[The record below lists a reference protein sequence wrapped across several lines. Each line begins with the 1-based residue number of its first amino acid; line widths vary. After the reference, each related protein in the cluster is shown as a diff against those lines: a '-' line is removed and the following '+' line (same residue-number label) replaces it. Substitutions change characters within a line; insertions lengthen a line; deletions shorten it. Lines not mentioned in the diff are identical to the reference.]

1 MMSKVKYYCRA
12 IMPLMAMLLATQL
25 WAQPFASHSQ
35 LASGNWFKIA
45 VNTTGVYKLTT
56 ADIPSLNN
64 AHCDQIALYGAPG
77 GQLSVHN
84 SDAHFDDLVPAAI
97 QIADANNNGI
107 FENGDYLLFY
117 GEAPGV
123 WRYSNAEQRFEYT
136 PHAYANYNYYYIT
149 TDNTSATSELR
160 VQPYPHTSANQ
171 GDIRTYTGIAMIHED
186 KTNVNGGGQI
196 WMSDKFTSSLRD
208 RSYKLTLPGT
218 PQSSSL
224 LVRYA
229 MSSNSS
235 YNSKYLITSGSTTRE
250 HLFYQGETYKAILEQ
265 FPAGNNKEIDL
276 TCSFVPY
283 ESSAVGYLDFIEINC
298 LVPLAYSGSQTF
310 FRNVQQL
317 GEGNVSR
324 FVCNGNSNGVMI
336 WDVTHPSQP
345 VALDITPGNGNFAF
359 LASTAEAGTYIAFTA
374 SSAEKPA
381 SIASIDNQ
389 DIHGEPV
396 PDYVIV
402 SHHDFLDQAE
412 RLADL
417 HRIQEGMSVL
427 VVTQEQ
433 VFNEFSSGR
442 PDPIAIRQML
452 RHFRSKGASSNTTP
466 RYLLLFGKGTF
477 DNRDINNL
485 GLKTVITY
493 ESSVSFGDEAR
504 TYASDDFV
512 GFLDDD
518 EGDEGST
525 LDISIGRLPAKNEA
539 EAAHMVNK
547 IERYMAKN
555 DLLDNAVRGDW
566 RNYVCLLA
574 DDADPSCPGDKEF
587 AESSEITA
595 DTLKVLYPTFN
606 IDRIYADSYVQQS
619 GADGSYYPDVNNA
632 LRKRLNYG
640 CLLLNYIGH
649 GSYNYIGTERYMEFN
664 DIDQYTN
671 NDRLAF
677 FVTST
682 CSFGHY
688 DLVDGICGAEKFLLA
703 DAAGIG
709 VVAASRPISHIQRF
723 NTDVCIH
730 ALNTEN
736 TIGDALRIAKNKTYT
751 SPAIALFGD
760 PALRLSVPQNSVVV
774 THINGQPVD
783 ADRTDSIEVLSHVT
797 IEGEIRNAQG
807 ALMDNFDGE
816 IYPIVFD
823 RETQCRTLANDNEE
837 TEVDFVQQKNIL
849 FKGREKVEKGRFSY
863 SFIIPRDVSY
873 QYGYAKLSHYARNDH
888 DDAAGQYSNLMFGG
902 FNESTVISELHPH
915 IDLFINDTNFRDGGL
930 TNESPTLY
938 ARLKDSIGINAAGS
952 GLGHDI
958 TVTLDGNPYSTVTLN
973 DFFETDIN
981 DSRNGEVRYTL
992 EKLDNGPH
1000 TLTLK
1005 CWNIFNYSSS
1015 ADIRFVVAN
1024 DRQEQIGQVFST
1036 PNPAHDRT
1044 TIRIEHN
1051 LPSAIQSATL
1061 EIFDIWGCCLLST
1074 DLTPA
1079 EGSYVLA
1086 YNWDFTAPARGLV
1099 TKGIYIARAIITTTD
1114 GQQLQQICKIIKN

>member
-12 IMPLMAMLLATQL
+12 ILPLMAMLLASQL
-25 WAQPFASHSQ
+25 WAQPFAAHSQ
-35 LASGNWFKIA
+35 LASGDWFKIA
-45 VNTTGVYKLTT
+45 VNATGVYKLTT
-56 ADIPSLNN
+56 AEIPSLNN
-64 AHCDQIALYGAPG
+64 ANCDRIALYGAPG
-77 GQLSVHN
+77 GQLSLN
-84 SDAHFDDLVPAAI
+84 NNAAHIDDLVPAAI
-97 QIADANNNGI
+97 QIVDANHNGI
-107 FENGDYLLFY
+107 FESGDYLLFY
-117 GEAPGV
+117 GEAPGI

-136 PHAYANYNYYYIT
+136 PHAYANNNYYYLT
-149 TDNTSATSELR
+149 ANLASASDDLR
-160 VQPYPHTSANQ
+160 ILSAHYSSPNQ
-171 GDIRTYTGIAMIHED
+171 GDLTTHTGVAVMNED
-186 KTNVNGGGQI
+186 KTNVNGSGQI
-196 WMSDKFTSSLRD
+196 WMSDKFTTSLRE
-208 RSYKLTLPGT
+208 RNYKLTLPDKTRTG
-218 PQSSSL
+218 SIMA
-224 LVRYA
+224 RYA

-235 YNSKYLITSGSTTRE
+235 YNSKYQMSNGSVTRE
-250 HLFYQGETYKAILEQ
+250 HSFYQGESYRVFLEE
-265 FPAGNNKEIDL
+265 FPAANSKEVNIS
-276 TCSFVPY
+276 CSYVPY
-283 ESSAVGYLDFIEINC
+283 ESNAVGYLDFIELNS
-298 LVPLAYSGSQTF
+298 LVAITYSGGQTF
-310 FRNVQQL
+310 FRNRQQL
-317 GEGNVSR
+317 GEGNISR
-324 FVCNGNSNGVMI
+324 FVGSGSSNGLTI
-336 WDVTHPSQP
+336 WDVTNPSQP
-345 VALDITPGNGNFAF
+345 LALDVTPSNGGFSF
-359 LASTAEAGTYIAFTA
+359 LASTALAGTYIAFTA
-374 SSAEKPA
+374 TSASKPA
-381 SIASIDNQ
+381 SITSIDNQ

-402 SHHDFLDQAE
+402 SHRDFLDQAN

-417 HRIQEGMSVL
+417 HRIQDGMSVL
-427 VVTQEQ
+427 VVSQEQ

-452 RHFRSKGASSNTTP
+452 RHFRSKGASSNTVP

-477 DNRDINNL
+477 DNRDLNNS

-493 ESSVSFGDEAR
+493 ESPTSFGDEAG
-504 TYASDDFV
+504 TYASDDFL
-512 GFLDDD
+512 GFLRDG
-518 EGDEGST
+518 EGNEAST
-525 LDISIGRLPAKNEA
+525 LDLSIGRLPAKSEA

-547 IERYMAKN
+547 IERYMAKS
-555 DLLDNAVRGDW
+555 DLADNAVRGDW
-566 RNYVCLLA
+566 RNYICLLA

-595 DTLKVLYPTFN
+595 DTIKALYPTFN
-606 IDRIYADSYVQQS
+606 IDRIYADAYVQQS

-688 DLVDGICGAEKFLLA
+688 DLADGICGAEKFLLA
-703 DAAGIG
+703 DAAGIA

-730 ALNTEN
+730 ALNPDN
-736 TIGDALRIAKNKTYT
+736 TIGDALRIAKNKTNT
-751 SPAIALFGD
+751 SRAIALLGD
-760 PALRLSVPQNSVVV
+760 PALRLAIPQNSVVV
-774 THINGQPVD
+774 TKINSNPVSP
-783 ADRTDSIEVLSHVT
+783 DRIDSIQVLSRVT

-849 FKGREKVEKGRFSY
+849 FKGREKVDKGRFTY

-873 QYGYAKLSHYARNDH
+873 QYGYAKLSHYARNGH
-888 DDAAGQYSNLMFGG
+888 DDAAGQHSNLMFGG
-902 FNESTVISELHPH
+902 FNESTIISEQHPH
-915 IDLFINDTNFRDGGL
+915 IDLFINDTNFRNGGL

-1061 EIFDIWGCCLLST
+1061 EIFDIWGCRLLSA

-1086 YNWDFTAPARGLV
+1086 YNWDFTTPARGLV
-1099 TKGIYIARAIITTTD
+1099 TKGIYIARALITTTD
-1114 GQQLQQICKIIKN
+1114 GQRLQQICKIIKN